1 MPIFFLLRLLLR
13 RDDPRPAASFS
24 VWWLSPRLGISYSE
38 PGASSFGLSASR
50 LFFLPARRS
59 GWMEQQ
65 WCRSVLAFKI
75 PHQWSRQASGD
86 LYV

>member
-1 MPIFFLLRLLLR
+1 MPIFFLLRLLLQ

-24 VWWLSPRLGISYSE
+24 AWWLSPRLGLSYSE
-38 PGASSFGLSASR
+38 PGDSSFGLSASL

-59 GWMEQQ
+59 GSMEQQ
-65 WCRSVLAFKI
+65 WCRSVLAFER
-75 PHQWSRQASGD
+75 PHQRSRQASGD